1 MLYTVK
7 DRRSDYLPSFGVM
20 MDDHDAA
27 VVFTS
32 EAAARSYVSD
42 LGTMYR
48 AVELRSHVLLDFL
61 LRLRIEGVKEIMV
74 DPTSTDDPNPLTIST
89 FDVLR
94 GATDCI
100 ESTFAAA
107 IPAERGGFDR
117 LTVVTCSHCHRTDR
131 ISKEDTL
138 PVCCGA
144 VMKVAA
150 TEGLRTNDPEAT
162 LAAEKGFER

>member
-32 EAAARSYVSD
+32 EAAARAYVAD

-48 AVELRSHVLLDFL
+48 TVELRSHVLLDFL

-74 DPTSTDDPNPLTIST
+74 DPKVVNDPAPVTIPT
-89 FDVLR
+89 HEILR

-100 ESTFAAA
+100 EAAFVA
-107 IPAERGGFDR
+107 AVPQSRDSYDR
-117 LTVVTCSHCHRTDR
+117 LMTVKCPQCRRTER
-131 ISKEDTL
+131 ISEEDTL
-138 PVCCGA
+138 PLCCGG
-144 VMKVAA
+144 VMKVASMDSRRMVD
-150 TEGLRTNDPEAT
+150 TEAT
-162 LAAEKGFER
+162 LSAE